1 MSKIFGEN
9 GKSVTKLSL
18 KEGAVIFLVETDEY
32 TNGKFNSEQ
41 NNNLKK
47 GFYKLSD
54 DDVLAI
60 HHNSDLFWSFIA
72 NNSGLRSEIH
82 EIRKAVGLT
91 KDEVKSKKIG
101 DMIFLPSKTGLEEIT
116 IDTKAGVKGSVS
128 NTKKRLQAIGLYSN
142 YLGKNTNIRTI
153 TITSMKRT
161 PHDQAF
167 LVYNNAYKYSDVNH
181 KKAMYKGTI
190 GKIARENIKN
200 GKGQLE
206 TIVEL
211 EAYIV
216 AKIEYFNHVNN
227 SENTMDIG
235 AGEGRNTHNNSHFRQ
250 SFVKF
255 QETNKYL
262 NKNDSIEEGKK
273 GEYLCYHAV
282 FR

>member
-1 MSKIFGEN
+1 MEIYDEKGCKCKDSDPIYSSKNYSVIHEESIKKIKDTYKDELLALTIY
-9 GKSVTKLSL
+9 GKIILGHSVT
-18 KEGAVIFLVETDEY
+18 
-32 TNGKFNSEQ
+32 
-41 NNNLKK
+41 NN
-47 GFYKLSD
+47 
-54 DDVLAI
+54 
-60 HHNSDLFWSFIA
+60 
-72 NNSGLRSEIH
+72 
-82 EIRKAVGLT
+82 
-91 KDEVKSKKIG
+91 
-101 DMIFLPSKTGLEEIT
+101 
-116 IDTKAGVKGSVS
+116 
-128 NTKKRLQAIGLYSN
+128 
-142 YLGKNTNIRTI
+142 